1 MVVYAYS
8 PTFTPTY
15 PYLRFGLN
23 DYNYTTGSWQTQGH
37 LCDRN
42 VPKCDVVVT
51 STIISYADEK
61 REWVEVG
68 FAWIFDVFRE

>member
-1 MVVYAYS
+1 M
-8 PTFTPTY
+8 
-15 PYLRFGLN
+15 
-23 DYNYTTGSWQTQGH
+23 QGH
-37 LCDRN
+37 RCDRN